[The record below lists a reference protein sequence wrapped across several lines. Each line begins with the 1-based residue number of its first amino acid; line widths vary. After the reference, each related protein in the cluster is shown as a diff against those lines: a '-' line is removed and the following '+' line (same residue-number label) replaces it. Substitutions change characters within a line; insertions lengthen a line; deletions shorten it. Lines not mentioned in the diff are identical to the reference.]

1 MMVRNNP
8 VTLAHFLLR
17 QSRLVQAGVLI
28 SFWLVGEAI
37 ARTIDLGIPGGVV
50 GFLIMLGLLMTRLV
64 SLQSVKR
71 GADWFV
77 SEMLL
82 FFLPAV
88 VALVDHGEFVSLMGL
103 KVLLVIVAGTLAVM
117 VVSALTVDL
126 CYRWSASHEPRHV
139 GQR

>member
-1 MMVRNNP
+1 MMLRNNP
-8 VTLAHFLLR
+8 VTLAHIVLHR
-17 QSRLVQAGVLI
+17 SRLVQAGVLI
-28 SFWLVGEAI
+28 GFWLVGEGFVRA
-37 ARTIDLGIPGGVV
+37 ANLGIPGGIV
-50 GFLIMLGLLMTRLV
+50 GFLIVLGLLMTRLV

-126 CYRWSASHEPRHV
+126 CYRWSSNHEPGHA
-139 GQR
+139 GHS